1 MRRTWYV
8 RASHWAVAVAF
19 AGATPAHA
27 IIVYDPSNYVQNAL
41 QAARALQQINQQ
53 IQSLQNQA
61 TMIST
66 MLRNLDHLDTSSL
79 SAMTS
84 QLTSL
89 QRLIAQGQ
97 GLSAAAGSIN
107 QRLAVLFPKTAPI
120 SITAGAA
127 QAQQRV
133 EAQMASFEDSLRTQA
148 QILSEIGNDR
158 ATMTDLTNGSERA
171 SGSLAATQATNQ
183 LLALAAKQQAQ
194 LQTML
199 AVHFQA
205 DAFADTD
212 RLQQKKDAQA
222 EMRRFLG
229 SGQAYTAP

>member
-1 MRRTWYV
+1 MKRHV
-8 RASHWAVAVAF
+8 RACHLAVVATLVS
-19 AGATPAHA
+19 ASPADA
-27 IIVYDPSNYVQNAL
+27 IIVYDPTNYVQNAL
-41 QAARALQQINQQ
+41 QAARTLQQINQQ

-61 TMIST
+61 TMIGT

-79 SAMTS
+79 SAITS

-97 GLSAAAGSIN
+97 GVSATASSIDQRIAA
-107 QRLAVLFPKTAPI
+107 LFPKTSPA
-120 SITAGAA
+120 SVATGAA

-133 EAQMASFEDSLRTQA
+133 ETQMASFEDSLRTQA
-148 QILSEIGNDR
+148 HILSEITNDQ
-158 ATMTDLTNGSERA
+158 TTLTSLTGASERA
-171 SGSLAATQATNQ
+171 SGGLAAVQATNQ
-183 LLALAAKQQAQ
+183 LLALTAKQQAQ

-205 DAFADTD
+205 DALADTN
-212 RLQQKKDAQA
+212 RLQQQKDGQA

-229 SGQAYTAP
+229 SGQAYTAQ